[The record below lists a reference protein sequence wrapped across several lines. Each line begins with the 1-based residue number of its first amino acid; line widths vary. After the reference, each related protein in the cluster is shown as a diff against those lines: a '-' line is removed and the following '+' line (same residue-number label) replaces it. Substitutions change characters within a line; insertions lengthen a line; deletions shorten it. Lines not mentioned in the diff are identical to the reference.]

1 MGISKSISKRVVYS
15 NSRSTSRN
23 KKNHKKYQEEKRKDQ
38 WNYDLAFWKDTIDKP
53 LARLIKEKK
62 EGTQI
67 NKIRTERGKVTT
79 DITEIQTA
87 IGEYYEQYN
96 EYSDKQDNLKE
107 IARF

>member
-1 MGISKSISKRVVYS
+1 M
-15 NSRSTSRN
+15 SRRKEIRKITVKIPG
-23 KKNHKKYQEEKRKDQ
+23 KKERKEQ

-53 LARLIKEKK
+53 LTRLIKEEK

-67 NKIRTERGKVTT
+67 NKIRTEKGKVTT

-96 EYSDKQDNLKE
+96 EYSDKLDNLKE